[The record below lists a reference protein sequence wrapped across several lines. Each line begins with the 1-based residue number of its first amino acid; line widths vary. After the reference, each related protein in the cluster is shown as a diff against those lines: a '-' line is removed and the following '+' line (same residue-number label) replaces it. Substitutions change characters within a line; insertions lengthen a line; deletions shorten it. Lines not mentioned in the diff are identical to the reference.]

1 MLDRFKIFTVKLLL
15 LIVIFI
21 STLIVI
27 KDNDK
32 KEWIKNN
39 VLEKNISF
47 TYLKKEYTK
56 YFGNVLP
63 FLINFDSEM
72 VFKEEL
78 TYSNINKYY
87 DGVMLSVS
95 YNYLVPA
102 LKDGI
107 VVFIGE
113 KENYGKTLII
123 ENDNETIWYSNINA
137 NVNLYDEIGEGQ
149 YLGDTIDDKL
159 YLVFKKDGVIL
170 DYKKYIE

>member
-1 MLDRFKIFTVKLLL
+1 MWDRFKIFTVKLLL

-137 NVNLYDEIGEGQ
+137 NVNLYDEIKEGQ

>member
-1 MLDRFKIFTVKLLL
+1 MWTKFKIFTIKLLL

-78 TYSNINKYY
+78 TYSHINKYY

>member
-1 MLDRFKIFTVKLLL
+1 MWTKFKIFTIKLLL
-15 LIVIFI
+15 LMVIFI

-137 NVNLYDEIGEGQ
+137 NVNLYDEIKEGQ

>member
-1 MLDRFKIFTVKLLL
+1 MWTKFKIFTIKLLL

-137 NVNLYDEIGEGQ
+137 NVNLYDEIREGQ

>member
-1 MLDRFKIFTVKLLL
+1 MWTKFKIFTIKLLL

-137 NVNLYDEIGEGQ
+137 NVNLYDEIKEGQ

>member
-1 MLDRFKIFTVKLLL
+1 MWDRFKIFTVKLLL

>member
-1 MLDRFKIFTVKLLL
+1 MWTKFKIFTIKLLL

-21 STLIVI
+21 STLIII

-137 NVNLYDEIGEGQ
+137 NVNLYDEIKEGQ

>member
-1 MLDRFKIFTVKLLL
+1 MWDKFKIFIIKLLL

-137 NVNLYDEIGEGQ
+137 NVNLYDEIKEGQ

>member
-1 MLDRFKIFTVKLLL
+1 MWTKFKIFTIKLLF

-137 NVNLYDEIGEGQ
+137 NVNLYDEIKEGQ

>member
-1 MLDRFKIFTVKLLL
+1 MWTKFKIFTIKLLL

-56 YFGNVLP
+56 YFGNLLP

>member
-1 MLDRFKIFTVKLLL
+1 MWTKFKIFTIKLLL

-87 DGVMLSVS
+87 DGVMLSVN

>member
-1 MLDRFKIFTVKLLL
+1 MWTKFKIFTIKLLL